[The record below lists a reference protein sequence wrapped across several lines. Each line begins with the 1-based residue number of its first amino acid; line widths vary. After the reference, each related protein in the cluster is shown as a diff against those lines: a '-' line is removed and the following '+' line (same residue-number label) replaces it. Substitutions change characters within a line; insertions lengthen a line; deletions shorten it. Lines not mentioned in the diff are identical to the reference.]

1 MFRMS
6 EVAIIGAGPV
16 GGELAFLLARQ
27 DLAHSIGLVDESGQ
41 VAAGKALDIMQA
53 SPIESFSTRVSG
65 ATDFTTAAGAAVIVL
80 ADRFSAGEWQGDD
93 GLLLLRR
100 MTQLGSSSIII
111 CTGPS
116 HHELVERGR
125 RELGIPRGRI
135 IGTAPE
141 ALASAVCALTAL
153 EANRSP
159 RDVALT
165 VMGRPPRHLV
175 IPWEDAT
182 IGGFAATRVLD
193 AAARRRLTA
202 RVAHLWPPG
211 PFALAAAA
219 AKAIAAVLG
228 GSRKTMSVFVAPDDS
243 SGRRTRTAALPVRLG
258 PEGMMGVEL
267 PELSVHD
274 QVALDNAWLL

>member
-1 MFRMS
+1 MP

-27 DLAHSIGLVDESGQ
+27 DIARAVALIDESGQ
-41 VAAGKALDIMQA
+41 VAAGKALDIMQS

-65 ATDFTTAAGAAVIVL
+65 ATDFMTAAGAAVIVV
-80 ADRFSAGEWQGDD
+80 ADRFAAGLWEGED
-93 GLLLLRR
+93 GLMLLRR
-100 MTQLGSSSIII
+100 IVQLGGGSFIV

-116 HHELVERGR
+116 HHGLVERGR
-125 RELGIPRGRI
+125 RELGIPRHRI

-159 RDVALT
+159 SDVALT
-165 VMGRPPRHLV
+165 VLGLPPRHTV

-182 IGGFAATRVLD
+182 IGGFAVARVLD
-193 AAARRRLTA
+193 APARRRVNA

-219 AKAIAAVLG
+219 GKAIAAVLG

-243 SGRRTRTAALPVRLG
+243 SGKRTRTAALPVRLG
-258 PEGMMGVEL
+258 PEGMEGVEL

>member
-1 MFRMS
+1 MP

-16 GGELAFLLARQ
+16 GGELAFLLGRK
-27 DLAHSIGLVDESGQ
+27 DTAHSVTLIDGFGQ
-41 VAAGKALDIMQA
+41 VAAGKALDIMQS

-65 ATDFTTAAGAAVIVL
+65 ATDLMSAAGASVVVV
-80 ADRFSAGEWQGDD
+80 ADRFDAGEWQGED
-93 GLLLLRR
+93 GLMLLRR
-100 MTQLGSSSIII
+100 VVHLGGSAIIV
-111 CTGPS
+111 CAGPS

-125 RELGIPRGRI
+125 RELGIPRQRI
-135 IGTAPE
+135 IGSAPE

-159 RDVALT
+159 ADVALT
-165 VMGRPPRHLV
+165 VLGRPPRHIV

-182 IGGFAATRVLD
+182 IGGFAAARVLD
-193 AAARRRLTA
+193 APARRRLTA
-202 RVAHLWPPG
+202 RTAHLWPPG

-219 AKAIAAVLG
+219 AKAIAALLG
-228 GSRKTMSVFVAPDDS
+228 RSRRTMSVFVAPDDS
-243 SGRRTRTAALPVRLG
+243 SGKRTRTAALPARLG
-258 PEGMMGVEL
+258 PEGMEGVEL

>member
-1 MFRMS
+1 MS

-27 DLAHSIGLVDESGQ
+27 DAAHSIALVDEFGQ

-53 SPIESFSTRVSG
+53 GPIESFSTRVTG
-65 ATDFTTAAGAAVIVL
+65 ATDFMTAAGAAVIVV
-80 ADRFSAGEWQGDD
+80 ADRFGAGEWEGEDA
-93 GLLLLRR
+93 LTLLRR
-100 MTQLGSSSIII
+100 VVRLGGRSIII
-111 CTGPS
+111 CAGPA
-116 HHELVERGR
+116 HHELVERGG
-125 RELGIPRGRI
+125 RELGIPRQRI
-135 IGTAPE
+135 IGSAPE

-153 EANRSP
+153 AANRSP
-159 RDVALT
+159 GDVAVT
-165 VMGRPPRHLV
+165 VLGRPPRHTV

-182 IGGFAATRVLD
+182 IGGFAAARVLD
-193 AAARRRLTA
+193 APARRRVTA
-202 RVAHLWPPG
+202 QVAHLWPPG

-219 AKAIAAVLG
+219 GKAIAAVLG

-258 PEGMMGVEL
+258 PEGMEGVEL

>member
-1 MFRMS
+1 MPD
-6 EVAIIGAGPV
+6 VAIIGAGPV

-27 DLAHSIGLVDESGQ
+27 DVAQSVALIDDCGQ
-41 VAAGKALDIMQA
+41 VAAGKALDIMQS

-65 ATDFTTAAGAAVIVL
+65 ATDLLTAAGAAVVVV
-80 ADRFSAGEWQGDD
+80 ADRFAGGDWQGEDA
-93 GLLLLRR
+93 LTLLRLVVR
-100 MTQLGSSSIII
+100 LGGRAIIV
-111 CTGPS
+111 CAGPS
-116 HHELVERGR
+116 HHELVERSG
-125 RELGIPRGRI
+125 RELGIPRRRI

-141 ALASAVCALTAL
+141 ALAAAVRALTAL

-159 RDVALT
+159 SDVALT
-165 VMGRPPRHLV
+165 VLGRPPRHTV

-182 IGGFAATRVLD
+182 IGGFAAARVLD
-193 AAARRRLTA
+193 ASARRRVKA

-219 AKAIAAVLG
+219 GNAIAAVLG
-228 GSRKTMSVFVAPDDS
+228 GSRKSMSVFVAPDDS
-243 SGRRTRTAALPVRLG
+243 SGKRTRTAALPVRLG
-258 PEGMMGVEL
+258 PEGMEGVEL

>member
-1 MFRMS
+1 MP

-27 DLAHSIGLVDESGQ
+27 DAAHSVALVDESGQ

-53 SPIESFSTRVSG
+53 GPIESFSTRVSG
-65 ATDFTTAAGAAVIVL
+65 ATDFMTAAGAAVIVV
-80 ADRFSAGEWQGDD
+80 ADRFAAGEWEGED
-93 GLLLLRR
+93 GLMLLRR
-100 MTQLGSSSIII
+100 VVQLGGRSIIV
-111 CTGPS
+111 CAGPS

-125 RELGIPRGRI
+125 RELGIPRHRI
-135 IGTAPE
+135 IGSAPE
-141 ALASAVCALTAL
+141 ALAAAVCALTAL

-159 RDVALT
+159 SDVAVT
-165 VMGRPPRHLV
+165 VLGLPPRHTV

-182 IGGFAATRVLD
+182 IGGFAAARVLD
-193 AAARRRLTA
+193 APARRRVTA

-219 AKAIAAVLG
+219 GKAIAALLG

-243 SGRRTRTAALPVRLG
+243 SGKRTRTAALPVRLG
-258 PEGMMGVEL
+258 PEGMVGVEL